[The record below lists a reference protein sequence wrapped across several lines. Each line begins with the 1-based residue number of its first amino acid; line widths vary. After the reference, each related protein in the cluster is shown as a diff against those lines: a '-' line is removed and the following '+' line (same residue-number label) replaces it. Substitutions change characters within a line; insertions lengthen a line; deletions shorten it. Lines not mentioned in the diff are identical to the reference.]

1 MWGTQMYTKQVQN
14 LKNLWVHNHV
24 GALQLKEQNSKHINH
39 NKHQNKE
46 RNGEPKQKEKCNW
59 REHEEP
65 EGFLGP

>member
-1 MWGTQMYTKQVQN
+1 M
-14 LKNLWVHNHV
+14 

-39 NKHQNKE
+39 NKHHNKE

-59 REHEEP
+59 REEEEA